1 MSFNGAEDR
10 RVQRTFSGM
19 LPPMFDSVIATY
31 PDAYTE
37 IYVYT
42 MKSKEGPD
50 TVTGTIEVKYID
62 TAKTKLDYAK
72 RTL

>member
-19 LPPMFDSVIATY
+19 LPPMFDGVTATY

-42 MKSKEGPD
+42 MKSVSGPD
-50 TVTGTIEVKYID
+50 AVTGVIEVKYLD
-62 TAKTKLDYAK
+62 TAKTQLDYAK